1 LLEGFDGSFRAIGWA
16 TLKIVN
22 THFLGSDPDDSSFS
36 LLLDL
41 FLQADRVQCFSQ
53 ESSEEQVN
61 TNMEEMV
68 AGRLQ
73 PAEVQELLGNI
84 RSDPSAVAR
93 LATLLQ
99 KTKEA
104 ARE

>member
-1 LLEGFDGSFRAIGWA
+1 
-16 TLKIVN
+16 VN
-22 THFLGSDPDDSSFS
+22 THFLGSDPDDSFFG
-36 LLLDL
+36 LFLDM

-53 ESSEEQVN
+53 GSSEEQAN
-61 TNMEEMV
+61 TNMEDMV

-73 PAEVQELLGNI
+73 PAEVQEFLGNI
-84 RSDPSAVAR
+84 RSDPSAIAR
-93 LATLLQ
+93 LAMLLQ

>member
-1 LLEGFDGSFRAIGWA
+1 MS
-16 TLKIVN
+16 TLSLDSN
-22 THFLGSDPDDSSFS
+22 PDDSFFT
-36 LLLDL
+36 LLLDM

-53 ESSEEQVN
+53 ESNEEQVN
-61 TNMEEMV
+61 SNMEEMV
-68 AGRLQ
+68 AGRLN

-93 LATLLQ
+93 LAMLLQ

>member
-1 LLEGFDGSFRAIGWA
+1 MS
-16 TLKIVN
+16 TLSLDSN
-22 THFLGSDPDDSSFS
+22 PDDSFFT
-36 LLLDL
+36 LLLDM

-53 ESSEEQVN
+53 ESNEEQVN
-61 TNMEEMV
+61 SNMEEMV

>member
-1 LLEGFDGSFRAIGWA
+1 MN
-16 TLKIVN
+16 TL
-22 THFLGSDPDDSSFS
+22 FLDSDPDDSFFS
-36 LLLDL
+36 LLLDM

-53 ESSEEQVN
+53 GFNEDQVN
-61 TNMEEMV
+61 NSMEEMV
-68 AGRLQ
+68 AGRLK
-73 PAEVQELLGNI
+73 PSEVQELLGDI

-99 KTKEA
+99 KTKET

>member
-1 LLEGFDGSFRAIGWA
+1 MN
-16 TLKIVN
+16 TLSLDSN
-22 THFLGSDPDDSSFS
+22 SDDSFFS
-36 LLLDL
+36 LLLDM

-53 ESSEEQVN
+53 ESNEEQVN
-61 TNMEEMV
+61 SHMEEMV
-68 AGRLQ
+68 AGRLK
-73 PAEVQELLGNI
+73 PSEVQELLGNI

-99 KTKEA
+99 KTKET

>member
-1 LLEGFDGSFRAIGWA
+1 M
-16 TLKIVN
+16 N
-22 THFLGSDPDDSSFS
+22 THFLGSDPDDSFLN
-36 LLLDL
+36 LLLDM
-41 FLQADRVQCFSQ
+41 FFQADQVQCFSQ

-61 TNMEEMV
+61 ANMEEMV
-68 AGRLQ
+68 AGRLK